1 MDQLKDFADN
11 RLINGCI
18 HCAGP
23 ADTRDHIPSRSLL
36 DQPFPENLPVIGC
49 CQTCN
54 QSFSKDEE
62 YLVCLVDAVLS
73 GSAEPDKISRPSVAR
88 ILRNSPALRARIE
101 SAKRQ
106 STNTVEFAVEQ
117 DRVANV
123 LLKLARG
130 HAAYELS
137 QPCREPPDHFWCGP
151 LATLPSDVRDAF
163 NAFHEQKM
171 FGEVGS
177 RGLQR
182 LLVTEMVLN
191 SGDGKESRVRMLIN
205 DWVEVQEGN
214 YRYLAI
220 DDAGGI
226 VIRIVVREYLA
237 CEVCWRMDIVG
248 NITDEKATRS

>member
-1 MDQLKDFADN
+1 MDQLRDFADN
-11 RLINGCI
+11 RLVNGCI

-23 ADTRDHIPSRSLL
+23 ADTRDHIPSRILL

-49 CQTCN
+49 CRACN
-54 QSFSKDEE
+54 HSFSKDEE
-62 YLVCLVDAVLS
+62 YLVCLVEAAIA
-73 GSAEPDKISRPSVAR
+73 GSAEPDKLSRPSVAR
-88 ILRNSPALRARIE
+88 ILRNSPRLRVRIE
-101 SAKRQ
+101 AANRQ
-106 STNTVEFAVEQ
+106 STSRVEFAVEQ

-137 QPCREPPDHFWCGP
+137 QPCREAPDPFWCGP
-151 LATLPSDVRDAF
+151 LGTLPDDVRATF
-163 NAFHEQKM
+163 NAFHEQRM

-182 LLVTEMVLN
+182 LLVTEMVSTSN
-191 SGDGKESRVRMLIN
+191 DGKESKVRMLIN
-205 DWVEVQEGN
+205 DWVEVQNGN

-237 CEVCWRMDIVG
+237 CEVGWRMDIVG
-248 NITDEKATRS
+248 NNTDEKATRW